1 MGAEIMNKFLKV
13 IGIGGNN
20 SEAYDSEYDEAYDND
35 YTEEIE
41 EEDEEANYNLQN
53 QARVR
58 NARASVREVESAGN
72 TQTRVISVNNGLS
85 SSKMVITQ
93 PTCFNDVE
101 EVGNYLKNK
110 KSVIINLENVGKEDG
125 RRVIDF
131 LSGSIF
137 MIEGNIQKVSNL
149 IYLTTPRTVEIQ
161 NDLQLEQA
169 GKPQQEQRQ
178 SFSWLK

>member
-20 SEAYDSEYDEAYDND
+20 SEAYDNEYDEAYDND

-41 EEDEEANYNLQN
+41 DDEEESNFKNQN

-58 NARASVREVESAGN
+58 NARASIKEVESAGN
-72 TQTRVISVNNGLS
+72 SQTRVISVNNGIT

-93 PTCFNDVE
+93 PTCYNDVE

-110 KSVIINLENVGKEDG
+110 KSVIINLENVGKEDA

-131 LSGSIF
+131 LSGAIF

-149 IYLTTPRTVEIQ
+149 IYLMTPRTVEIQ

>member
-13 IGIGGNN
+13 IGIGGNAE
-20 SEAYDSEYDEAYDND
+20 EAYDENYDDNYED
-35 YTEEIE
+35 GYSEEIE
-41 EEDEEANYNLQN
+41 DEEDIYNQQN
-53 QARVR
+53 SARTR
-58 NARASVREVESAGN
+58 RASVREVENANNGQ
-72 TQTRVISVNNGLS
+72 TTRVISVNNGLT

-93 PTCFNDVE
+93 PTCYNDVE

-110 KSVIINLENVGKEDG
+110 KSVIINLENVGKEDA

-131 LSGSIF
+131 LSGAIF

-149 IYLTTPRTVEIQ
+149 IYLMTPRTVEIQ
-161 NDLQLEQA
+161 NDLQVDQA
-169 GKPQQEQRQ
+169 GKQQEQRQ